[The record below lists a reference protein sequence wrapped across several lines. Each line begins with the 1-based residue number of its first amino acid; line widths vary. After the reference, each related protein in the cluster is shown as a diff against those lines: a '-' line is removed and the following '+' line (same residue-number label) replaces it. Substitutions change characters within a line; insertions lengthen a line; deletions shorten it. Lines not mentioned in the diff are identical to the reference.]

1 MVTFG
6 EQIYRVLFD
15 ELPQATLI
23 VRGSSIVYANAAASR
38 LIGSDPY
45 TIARGELREL
55 LCDAMDLDGD
65 VASRQP
71 APTRVRLQDG
81 TVEVLDL
88 LCEPF
93 DLGSERAW
101 RLTLSDRTEA
111 AIPRTTASANSAR
124 PATESPPLPE
134 SAIVGSRATGLA
146 IELRAL
152 LNALADHFFRIDSH
166 GRILEY
172 GAPAGESSFL
182 ESLAIIGRPMREL
195 LPTEN
200 VEAFTD
206 AIESAIDSGRV
217 QTVEFTLDGNGQTR
231 YLEARI
237 VPYAADRLIALVRD
251 VTERKHQDQQTLLR
265 HKLESIERLAGG
277 MAHDFNN
284 LLTAIVAHAELAR
297 FDNSADAETRGH
309 IAGILSAAER
319 ASDLTRKLLSFSRN
333 HVADLGPVD
342 VRGLVDSCA
351 SGFLRG
357 FGAGIHLRILV
368 RSGELRA
375 LADPRLLERALRA
388 IVTNAAEAMPNGGTL
403 TIALRAV
410 VVGGA
415 LVARQFGL
423 RRGSYVGVFVR
434 DTGFGMDGE
443 TLKRAFDPFFTT
455 KREPESRGLG
465 LTTAHGIVKQ
475 LGGHLFAL
483 SKRGRG
489 TTIAIYLPRV
499 PAEGESERLPA
510 RHAVERVRG
519 RVLLAEDESSV
530 REIVALVLRNQ
541 GYEVSA
547 GENGAIAERLADSLS
562 HDYDVLVTDVVM
574 PRMGGRELAERLRAK
589 RPRLPVLYLSGYTQS
604 SLTAEDLKQPNTAF
618 LQKPFTPM
626 QITRELA
633 RLLRVSG

>member
-23 VRGSSIVYANAAASR
+23 VRGQSILYANAAASR
-38 LIGSDPY
+38 LIGSDPH
-45 TIARGELREL
+45 TIARGELRAL
-55 LCDAMDLDGD
+55 LCDGADFDD
-65 VASRQP
+65 DSVRRTPS
-71 APTRVRLQDG
+71 PTRVRRSDG
-81 TVEVLDL
+81 SVDVLDL
-88 LCEPF
+88 RCEPF
-93 DLGSERAW
+93 LLGSERAW
-101 RLTLSDRTEA
+101 RVTLSDRSATA
-111 AIPRTTASANSAR
+111 TPRPTASAHAD
-124 PATESPPLPE
+124 PPTIESTSLPD
-134 SAIVGSRATGLA
+134 STGVGSRAAGLA

-182 ESLAIIGRPMREL
+182 ESLAIVGRPMRDL

-206 AIESAIDSGRV
+206 AIESAIDTGRV
-217 QTVEFTLDGNGQTR
+217 QTVEFTLDATGQTR
-231 YLEARI
+231 FLEARI
-237 VPYAADRLIALVRD
+237 VPYAAERLIALVRD

-297 FDNSADAETRGH
+297 FGNAGDAEMRGH
-309 IAGILSAAER
+309 VAGILSAAER

-333 HVADLGPVD
+333 HVAELGPVD
-342 VRGLVDSCA
+342 VRRLIESGA
-351 SGFLRG
+351 TGFLRG
-357 FGAGIHLRILV
+357 FGSGIQLRILA
-368 RSGELRA
+368 RDGDLSA
-375 LADPRLLERALRA
+375 LADPRLLERALHA
-388 IVTNAAEAMPNGGTL
+388 VVTNAAEAMPNGGRL
-403 TIALRAV
+403 TIALRSV

-415 LVARQFGL
+415 LVAKQFGM

-489 TTIAIYLPRV
+489 TTIAMYLPRV
-499 PAEGESERLPA
+499 PTDGENERSSPQSAIEG
-510 RHAVERVRG
+510 VRG
-519 RVLLAEDESSV
+519 RVVLAEDESSV

-547 GENGAIAERLADSLS
+547 GENGAIAERLAESLS

-574 PRMGGRELAERLRAK
+574 PRMGGRELAERLRAR
-589 RPRLPVLYLSGYTQS
+589 RPGLPVLYLSGYTQS
-604 SLTAEDLKQPNTAF
+604 SLTADDLKQPNTAF

-626 QITRELA
+626 QLTMELA